1 MFTSFNLGGLG
12 SSPERYD
19 KEDDIRGELRRM
31 NKNSLWGGKG
41 GRTLQTVV
49 TAGTKAQRHESA
61 YFMSVCVCTCFNS
74 CSREEVKEPGIVL
87 EHCSD
92 YLSLT

>member
-1 MFTSFNLGGLG
+1 MFTSFNVGGLG

-19 KEDDIRGELRRM
+19 KEDDIRGELGRM

-41 GRTLQTVV
+41 GRTLQTEV

-74 CSREEVKEPGIVL
+74 CSHEEVKEPGIVL

>member
-1 MFTSFNLGGLG
+1 MFTSFNVGGLG

-74 CSREEVKEPGIVL
+74 CSHEEVKEPGIVL